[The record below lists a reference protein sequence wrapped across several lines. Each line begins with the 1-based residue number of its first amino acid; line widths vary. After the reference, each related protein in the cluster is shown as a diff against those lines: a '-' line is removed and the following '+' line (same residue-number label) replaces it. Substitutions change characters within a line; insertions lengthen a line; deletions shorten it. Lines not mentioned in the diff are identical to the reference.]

1 MDKKKVLVCS
11 AWPYASGVPHLG
23 NLVSSLLSGD
33 VFARYYRLRGHDVL
47 YVSGSDAH
55 GTRIEYEARQLGITP
70 AELAQRNHEKIC
82 AVIEEFGISFDNYT
96 TTESPVHKDFTQHI
110 YLDMQKNGFITTK
123 EENRAYCRNCK
134 IFLADRFITGT
145 CPKCGAHGAL
155 GNQCDNC
162 GAILEPEELINPICS
177 FCGKSDIEFRPTLH
191 WYLDLEKLAP
201 QLQEYVASR
210 NFQGNVHQFTQQ
222 MISDGLKPRAM
233 TRDIKWGIPA
243 PFEGAQGKVIYVW
256 GEAALG
262 YVSATIEHFQGG
274 DGWKEFWFGD
284 DVHQI
289 YAIGK
294 DNIPFHTLVFPGQ
307 LIASG
312 RGYHLPDQIAA
323 TEYLNWINGDG
334 FSKTRGVGLYCDD
347 ALEVMDPQLWRF
359 FLLYNRPEER
369 DVNFSWSELQ
379 KAVNGV
385 FISNVANLVNRVVSF
400 VQDRY
405 GCVVPESDIDS
416 EVTDRLSSAVDFYSQ
431 AMEKGSLSQALR
443 EVCAVAVFG
452 NEYFQRKAPWADADD
467 QAVASAFHLVKAIA
481 ILLRPFVPTYS
492 AQVLEIM
499 GLVDA
504 DWQDIDSTAGG
515 KTIGSSRVLIE
526 KIDISE
532 IEAKVESLHEKRVP
546 LEEFSRLDI
555 QVGKVVSVED
565 IPGSKRLYRLQ
576 VDVGKRKLTSVAGI
590 KGIYSAEALIGREL
604 VFVVNLEAAVIHG
617 VKSEAMLLAAGK
629 GVQMS
634 LLCPEHEVAPGT
646 SIG

>member
-1 MDKKKVLVCS
+1 
-11 AWPYASGVPHLG
+11 
-23 NLVSSLLSGD
+23 
-33 VFARYYRLRGHDVL
+33 
-47 YVSGSDAH
+47 
-55 GTRIEYEARQLGITP
+55 
-70 AELAQRNHEKIC
+70 
-82 AVIEEFGISFDNYT
+82 
-96 TTESPVHKDFTQHI
+96 
-110 YLDMQKNGFITTK
+110 
-123 EENRAYCRNCK
+123 
-134 IFLADRFITGT
+134 
-145 CPKCGAHGAL
+145 
-155 GNQCDNC
+155 
-162 GAILEPEELINPICS
+162 
-177 FCGKSDIEFRPTLH
+177 
-191 WYLDLEKLAP
+191 
-201 QLQEYVASR
+201 
-210 NFQGNVHQFTQQ
+210 
-222 MISDGLKPRAM
+222 
-233 TRDIKWGIPA
+233 
-243 PFEGAQGKVIYVW
+243 
-256 GEAALG
+256 
-262 YVSATIEHFQGG
+262 
-274 DGWKEFWFGD
+274 
-284 DVHQI
+284 
-289 YAIGK
+289 
-294 DNIPFHTLVFPGQ
+294 
-307 LIASG
+307 
-312 RGYHLPDQIAA
+312 
-323 TEYLNWINGDG
+323 
-334 FSKTRGVGLYCDD
+334 
-347 ALEVMDPQLWRF
+347 
-359 FLLYNRPEER
+359 
-369 DVNFSWSELQ
+369 
-379 KAVNGV
+379 
-385 FISNVANLVNRVVSF
+385 
-400 VQDRY
+400 
-405 GCVVPESDIDS
+405 
-416 EVTDRLSSAVDFYSQ
+416 
-431 AMEKGSLSQALR
+431 MEKGSLSQALR